1 MAILAGIGFGLGV
14 AGRAVG
20 RALIGR
26 AAASNLAPRI
36 IGRRFA
42 SSRARFA
49 RQGAAFPGLRAFGRT
64 AQTTTRQARLG
75 IRRGLEADEVSAAT
89 GVRLGA
95 GAVGGVHRVGRHQ
108 FGFPGIGLSVS
119 PYTALGYYGVGH
131 IGVSLFGAQGGPI
144 GAVGGAVGG
153 GLRWAGGVTGLD
165 PVADAGA
172 SLKRG
177 SAQAGAQ
184 VNERITRLVAELS
197 ELVSE
202 ARFDVDKGTGPD

>member
-75 IRRGLEADEVSAAT
+75 IRRGLEAERGKCGYGRSAWGWRGWRCSSRRAAPIRVSGHRLVGFAVYCA
-89 GVRLGA
+89 GVLWRGAYRGFAVWGA
-95 GAVGGVHRVGRHQ
+95 GRADWGGWRGGRRRV
-108 FGFPGIGLSVS
+108 
-119 PYTALGYYGVGH
+119 ALGWRGYGLRPGGRRRGFVETG
-131 IGVSLFGAQGGPI
+131 FGAGWRTSQRAHYPPG
-144 GAVGGAVGG
+144 
-153 GLRWAGGVTGLD
+153 R
-165 PVADAGA
+165 
-172 SLKRG
+172 
-177 SAQAGAQ
+177 
-184 VNERITRLVAELS
+184 
-197 ELVSE
+197 
-202 ARFDVDKGTGPD
+202 